1 MKKKTLII
9 SLSITTV
16 VLIVCTVILYFV
28 YMNKGKKDPVDLAD
42 QKVTYLVSTGN
53 FEIDLF
59 RQSFLDS
66 TKPNTVISPFSV
78 KLAMSMATEGANGYT
93 LEQLQDVLQVSIGS
107 KDAFK
112 ALMEE
117 INSNEDITINIAN
130 SVWSRQGYQ
139 FKQTYIDLL
148 TNYYQAEARE
158 LDFDE
163 PSSKDVINAWVE
175 RKTEGKIKEIVD
187 SIEKTHL
194 MFLINAIYFNA
205 DWKEQFKEELTQ
217 IRPFTLVDGTQ
228 VNVESMYMSSELKY
242 YENSDFQAVELPY
255 GKEDRFVMRVYLPRE
270 EKEIKDLVSELRIDN
285 LNDWDGKFDSKS
297 VNLALPKFKIE
308 YDMSLKDTLQKLGI
322 KDAFLPSI
330 ADFGEMVPISS
341 KEIYIGDVKHKT
353 YIDVSERGTEA
364 AAVTSVEMEVT
375 SMPSEKEK
383 RYEMVVDRPFLF
395 TIEDT
400 QNNLYLF
407 IGTILNPIGNM

>member
-1 MKKKTLII
+1 MNRKTLII

-16 VLIVCTVILYFV
+16 VLIVCTVILYIV
-28 YMNKGKKDPVDLAD
+28 YINKNRKDPVEIPD

-53 FEIDLF
+53 FEIDIF
-59 RQSFLDS
+59 RQSYLDS
-66 TKPNTVISPFSV
+66 TKPNTVISPFSI

-93 LEQLQDVLQVSIGS
+93 LEELQDILQVTVGS

-112 ALMEE
+112 TLLED

-130 SVWSRQGYQ
+130 SVWSKQGYQ

-163 PSSKDVINAWVE
+163 PSSKDVINAWVD
-175 RKTEGKIKEIVD
+175 RKTEGKIKKIVD
-187 SIEKTHL
+187 SIDKTHL

-205 DWKEQFKEELTQ
+205 DWKEQFKEEFTQ
-217 IRPFTLVDGTQ
+217 VRPFTLEDGTK
-228 VNVESMYMSSELKY
+228 VNIDTMHMSSELKY
-242 YENSDFQAVELPY
+242 YESNDFQAVELPY
-255 GKEDRFVMRVYLPRE
+255 GKESRFVMRVYLPRE
-270 EKEIKDLVSELRIDN
+270 DKELRDFVSELRVDN
-285 LNDWDGKFDSKS
+285 LTAWDGKFDSKS

-308 YDMSLKDTLQKLGI
+308 YDMSLKETLQKLGI
-322 KDAFLPSI
+322 KDAFLPGI

-364 AAVTSVEMEVT
+364 AAVTSVEMAVT
-375 SMPSEKEK
+375 SMPLEEEKI
-383 RYEMVVDRPFLF
+383 YEMVVDRPFLF

-400 QNNLYLF
+400 QNDLYLF
-407 IGTILNPIGNM
+407 MGTILNPIGNM